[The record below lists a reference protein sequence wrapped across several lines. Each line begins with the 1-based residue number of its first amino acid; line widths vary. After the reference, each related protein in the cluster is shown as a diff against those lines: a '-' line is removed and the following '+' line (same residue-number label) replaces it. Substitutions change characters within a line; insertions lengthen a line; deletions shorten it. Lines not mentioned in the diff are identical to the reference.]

1 MMIFKKNISK
11 KFFIYFLLILLFIT
25 ISISLMIGSYTVSFV
40 DTVSIVLNKLF
51 SFTLSNYSDTY
62 EVVVWDVR
70 APRILMAVFTGIAL
84 SVAGVIYQSIFR
96 NPIVEPYILGV
107 SSGAAFGA
115 SLGIVYPF
123 FSVGVKLFAFIF
135 AMLSLIISY
144 SLAYRRDR
152 TPIVSLVLS
161 GIIIGSI
168 FTALVSILKYLSDDT
183 ELREIVFWMMG
194 GMYYSSWSDVL
205 INGIAVIAMFFLVWL
220 LSWKL
225 NVLSMGDDT
234 ARSLGVSPE
243 LYKAIFITSATFIT
257 AMIVSTVG
265 IIAWVGLMIPHM
277 ARMLVG
283 ADNRYLLPTAG
294 VLGAVYIVIC
304 DTLARIVIE
313 SEVPIGIITSII
325 GAPFLLWLLRSRSEK
340 VY

>member
-1 MMIFKKNISK
+1 MMIFKNNILK

-25 ISISLMIGSYTVSFV
+25 VSVSLMIGSYTVSFV
-40 DTVSIVLNKLF
+40 DTLSIVINKLF

-62 EVVVWDVR
+62 EVIVWDIR

-84 SVAGVIYQSIFR
+84 SIAGVIYQSIFR

-115 SLGIVYPF
+115 SLGIIYPF
-123 FSVGVKLFAFIF
+123 FSVGVKLFAFMF
-135 AMLSLIISY
+135 AMFSLIISY

-183 ELREIVFWMMG
+183 QLREIVFWMMG
-194 GMYYSSWSDVL
+194 GMYYSSWNDVFVNGVAVGAVFLL
-205 INGIAVIAMFFLVWL
+205 IWI

-225 NVLSMGDDT
+225 NILSMGDDT
-234 ARSLGVSPE
+234 ARSLGVHPE

-265 IIAWVGLMIPHM
+265 IIAWVGLMVPHM

-283 ADNRYLLPTAG
+283 ADNRYLIPTASL
-294 VLGAVYIVIC
+294 LGAVYIVIC
-304 DTLARIVIE
+304 DTLARMVIE
-313 SEVPIGIITSII
+313 SEIPIGIITSII

>member
-1 MMIFKKNISK
+1 MMIFKNNIRK

-25 ISISLMIGSYTVSFV
+25 VSISLMIGSYTVSFV
-40 DTVSIVLNKLF
+40 DTLSIVINKLF
-51 SFTLSNYSDTY
+51 SLTLSNYSDTY
-62 EVVVWDVR
+62 EVIVWDIR

-84 SVAGVIYQSIFR
+84 SIAGVIYQSIFR

-144 SLAYRRDR
+144 SLAYRRDK
-152 TPIVSLVLS
+152 TPIISLVLS

-168 FTALVSILKYLSDDT
+168 FTALVSILKYVSDDT
-183 ELREIVFWMMG
+183 QLREIVFWMMG
-194 GMYYSSWSDVL
+194 GMYYSSWNDVL
-205 INGIAVIAMFFLVWL
+205 VNGIAVMTIFLLMWI

-225 NVLSMGDDT
+225 NILSMGDET
-234 ARSLGVSPE
+234 AKSLGIHPE

-283 ADNRYLLPTAG
+283 ADNRYLLPTASL
-294 VLGAVYIVIC
+294 LGAVYIVIC
-304 DTLARIVIE
+304 DTLARMVIE
-313 SEVPIGIITSII
+313 SEIPIGIITSII
-325 GAPFLLWLLRSRSEK
+325 GAPFLLWLLRSRSGK

>member
-1 MMIFKKNISK
+1 MMIFKNNIRK

-25 ISISLMIGSYTVSFV
+25 VSVSLMIGSYMVSFT
-40 DTVSIVLNKLF
+40 DTLSIVLNKLF
-51 SFTLSNYSDTY
+51 SFTFSNYSDTY
-62 EVVVWDVR
+62 EVIVWDIR

-84 SVAGVIYQSIFR
+84 SIAGVIYQSIFR

-123 FSVGVKLFAFIF
+123 FSVGVKLFAFVF

-152 TPIVSLVLS
+152 TPIVSLILS

-194 GMYYSSWSDVL
+194 GMYYSSWNDVFL
-205 INGIAVIAMFFLVWL
+205 NGIAVVAIFLLMWL

-225 NVLSMGDDT
+225 NILSMGDDT

-294 VLGAVYIVIC
+294 LLGAVYIVIC
-304 DTLARIVIE
+304 DTLARMVME
-313 SEVPIGIITSII
+313 SEIPIGIITSII
-325 GAPFLLWLLRSRSEK
+325 GAPFLLWLLRSKSEK

>member
-1 MMIFKKNISK
+1 MMIFKNNVSK
-11 KFFIYFLLILLFIT
+11 KLFIYFLLFLLFIT
-25 ISISLMIGSYTVSFV
+25 ISVSLMIGSYTVSFV
-40 DTVSIVLNKLF
+40 DTISIVLNKLF

-123 FSVGVKLFAFIF
+123 FSVGVKLFAFVF

-152 TPIVSLVLS
+152 TPIVSLILS

-194 GMYYSSWSDVL
+194 GMYYSSWNDVF
-205 INGIAVIAMFFLVWL
+205 INGIAVVAIFLLMWL

-294 VLGAVYIVIC
+294 LLGAVYIVIC
-304 DTLARIVIE
+304 DTLARMVME
-313 SEVPIGIITSII
+313 SEIPIGIITSII
-325 GAPFLLWLLRSRSEK
+325 GAPFLLWLLRSKSEK